1 MQGRPDSVVRSMR
14 RAIADLALEL
24 LKEEKVAEVRKYQK
38 VDKEKADAARD
49 KEARNYPEGNIFAFV
64 LLFFFDLIPN

>member
-14 RAIADLALEL
+14 RAIADLAPEL

-64 LLFFFDLIPN
+64 L